1 MKTKIEEI
9 NNKMIYLKDLI
20 EENQKDIYDLKSNVK
35 KVKTNFKYILKDSHN
50 TYISIHN
57 TEDEVF
63 SKLHK
68 FSKKFSDTFST
79 FGGSLDGSPTYEDS
93 AVFRIPEEMK
103 KQYNDSNYITFYFFK
118 FDLDTN
124 ERIDLYN

>member
-1 MKTKIEEI
+1 MEA
-9 NNKMIYLKDLI
+9 
-20 EENQKDIYDLKSNVK
+20 
-35 KVKTNFKYILKDSHN
+35 NFKYILKDSHN

-57 TEDEVF
+57 TEDEVY

-68 FSKKFSDTFST
+68 FSKEFKDTFST
-79 FGGSLDGSPTYEDS
+79 FGERLDGSPTYEDS
-93 AVFRIPEEMK
+93 AVFTIPEEMRK
-103 KQYNDSNYITFYFFK
+103 EYNNDKYITFYFFR